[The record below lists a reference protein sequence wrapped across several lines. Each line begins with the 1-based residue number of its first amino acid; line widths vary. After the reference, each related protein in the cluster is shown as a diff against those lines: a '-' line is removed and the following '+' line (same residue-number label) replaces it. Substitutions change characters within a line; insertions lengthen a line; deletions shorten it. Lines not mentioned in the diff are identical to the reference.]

1 MVDLDDTTKRAKRDL
16 FHNLRR
22 VIRDE
27 KVLSAME
34 QVPRE
39 LFVPPESKNLAYKD
53 APLPIG
59 QNQTISQP
67 FIVAVMTSA
76 LELRGGEKVM
86 EVGTGCGYQAAI
98 LSLLVPRSRVLT
110 LERFPQLKRSAENVL
125 RSLGYCNV
133 DVNLAGGTLG
143 CPGKAPYDAIIV
155 TAAAPKLPPVL
166 LDQMP
171 VGGRMVIPIGTIIE
185 QELVKVVRTGEGH
198 TVTMLGPCRFV
209 PLIGPDAWPSGYE
222 NS

>member
-1 MVDLDDTTKRAKRDL
+1 
-16 FHNLRR
+16 
-22 VIRDE
+22 
-27 KVLSAME
+27 ME

-39 LFVPPESKNLAYKD
+39 LFVPPESRNLAYKD

-98 LSLLVPRSRVLT
+98 LSLLVPRGRVLT

-143 CPGKAPYDAIIV
+143 CTGKAPYDAIIV